1 MATYTT
7 QPITVDI
14 QPTTKFSDYK
24 NKIQDSLQQFGDHVN
39 EELVAMFGVIST
51 DANTTYT
58 IADIDN
64 KIVAIDTKHNN
75 KVW

>member
-7 QPITVDI
+7 QPITIDI

-39 EELVAMFGVIST
+39 TELTAMFGVIST

-58 IADIDN
+58 ITDIDT
-64 KIVAIDTKHNN
+64 KIAAIDTRHND

>member
-1 MATYTT
+1 MATYNP

-14 QPTTKFSDYK
+14 QPTTKFSDYR
-24 NKIQDSLQQFGDHVN
+24 NKIQQSLQQFGDHVN
-39 EELVAMFGVIST
+39 TELYAMFGTIST

-58 IADIDN
+58 VTEIDN
-64 KIVAIDTKHNN
+64 KLTAIDTRHNN